1 MPFLEISKLDEKEI
15 IPGFFARMIHTE
27 KMTVVYLTVEAGSSL
42 QSHAH
47 HHEQVTTILEG
58 EFEMTLGEE
67 KKVMTPGKSAVI
79 PSHVPHSGKAITI
92 CRLVDVFS
100 PARDDYK

>member
-1 MPFLEISKLDEKEI
+1 MPFLEISTLEEKEI

-27 KMTVVYLTVEAGSSL
+27 RMTVVYLTVEAGSAL

-47 HHEQVTTILEG
+47 PHEQVTTILEG

-67 KKVMTPGKSAVI
+67 KKVLTPGKSAVI
-79 PSHVPHSGKAITI
+79 PSQVPHSGRAISA

-100 PARDDYK
+100 PAREDYK